1 MMRDDARPEDAA
13 LAALTSFR
21 GALGRLNSAVCAKI
35 AAAEYARPESARRRV
50 GAYVHE
56 ITLADYGIKERPSYN
71 AVFLSL
77 FMAWYYPKSRS
88 KPSRYS
94 SENDV
99 LIEKSVKYTDF
110 FLLSIVYV

>member
-1 MMRDDARPEDAA
+1 MISTNELSFPMPAANLIAQRDPMRFVD
-13 LAALTSFR
+13 
-21 GALGRLNSAVCAKI
+21 
-35 AAAEYARPESARRRV
+35 
-50 GAYVHE
+50 
-56 ITLADYGIKERPSYN
+56 
-71 AVFLSL
+71 
-77 FMAWYYPKSRS
+77 PKSRS